1 MRVALI
7 FPPYTHKIFT
17 ENLSTVDEEFCV
29 APPIILAYVAAILER
44 RGHNVI
50 IVDAKALNLSKE
62 EALNKLL
69 SFRPDIVGFRAET
82 YYFYEAL
89 DWIRYLKANLDI
101 PVIAGGVNLTL
112 YPREVLSHHEI
123 DYGIVGEAIESLPR
137 FLSAL
142 ENGDDYSL
150 LPGVAYRNKEN
161 RVVINP
167 PEGKIYN
174 FDTYPYPARHL
185 LPNHKYYSFI
195 SQRKNFTIMLTS
207 VGCPYRCTFCAIP
220 FSYNTRAPKNV
231 VDEIEVCY
239 KDFGVREIDFFDAI
253 LFMPRERI
261 LEIFRLMQRRKLD
274 IEWSA
279 RSRVDVVDSQ
289 ILKEA
294 ARAGCRQIY
303 YGIESVEQ
311 RILDGVNKKTDP
323 KTVREA
329 ISLSKKYGIR
339 TMGFFMVG
347 NPGETG
353 ESVLRT
359 IQFAKDLDLD
369 FIQVCRTIP
378 KPGTELDSLMIKL
391 TRRDYWRMHI
401 AGEEIINRLPAPWT
415 GLNEY
420 EKEFLT
426 KQFYVKFYFRPRI
439 IARRILQLKSWQEL
453 LRYIKVAL
461 KILFSKSEIWKKSSA
476 GF

>member
-1 MRVALI
+1 
-7 FPPYTHKIFT
+7 
-17 ENLSTVDEEFCV
+17 
-29 APPIILAYVAAILER
+29 
-44 RGHNVI
+44 
-50 IVDAKALNLSKE
+50 
-62 EALNKLL
+62 
-69 SFRPDIVGFRAET
+69 
-82 YYFYEAL
+82 
-89 DWIRYLKANLDI
+89 
-101 PVIAGGVNLTL
+101 
-112 YPREVLSHHEI
+112 
-123 DYGIVGEAIESLPR
+123 
-137 FLSAL
+137 
-142 ENGDDYSL
+142 
-150 LPGVAYRNKEN
+150 
-161 RVVINP
+161 
-167 PEGKIYN
+167 
-174 FDTYPYPARHL
+174 
-185 LPNHKYYSFI
+185 
-195 SQRKNFTIMLTS
+195 MLTS

-220 FSYNTRAPKNV
+220 FSYNTRTPKNV

-279 RSRVDVVDSQ
+279 RSRVDVVDNQ

-294 ARAGCRQIY
+294 ARAGCRQVY

-347 NPGETG
+347 NPGETV
-353 ESVLRT
+353 ESVHKT
-359 IQFAKDLDLD
+359 MAFAKKLDLD

-391 TRRDYWRMHI
+391 TQRDYWRMHI
-401 AGEEIINRLPAPWT
+401 AGEEIINRLPTPWT

-426 KQFYVKFYFRPRI
+426 KQFYIKFYFRPRI
-439 IARRILQLKSWQEL
+439 IVRRILQLKSWQEL